1 MTNPK
6 QVHETIVIERVLPN
20 CRDHVW
26 SAWALMEKKKAWL
39 GHGMTKLE
47 FWPGG
52 AEHLTHV
59 SDMGTHT
66 NETRYFEIADRERI
80 VFAYSMALNGRIH
93 SVSLATVVFAD
104 HGGGTR
110 LTYTEQMCVIP
121 PSDGAEGRKHGWTA
135 LLKALE
141 DFLATDTMVS
151 A

>member
-6 QVHETIVIERVLPN
+6 QVHETIVIERILPN

-26 SAWALMEKKKAWL
+26 SAWASIDKKKAWF
-39 GHGMTKLE
+39 GGGITKLE

-52 AEHLTHV
+52 TEHLTHD

-66 NETRYFEIADRERI
+66 NETRYFEIEDRERI
-80 VFAYSMALNGRIH
+80 VFAYSMALNGRVH
-93 SVSLATVVFAD
+93 TVSLATIVLAD
-104 HGGGTR
+104 HDGGTL

-121 PSDGAEGRKHGWTA
+121 PSDGAEGRKHGWGV
-135 LLKALE
+135 LLKRLE
-141 DFLATDTMVS
+141 DFLATDTRAS